1 MKQFFLALYTLLI
14 VAGCT
19 KSTVDEI
26 IDINKAEFYA
36 NIEGAY
42 DSEPDT
48 KTYIDDLIRM
58 RWSANDKI
66 SMFNKTTY
74 LREFTF
80 TGKTGANAGGFRQT
94 STDDEFW
101 YGADV
106 DNIYAV
112 YPYSEDMQIDET
124 SCAITLIM
132 PAEQTYAEN
141 SFGLGA
147 NTMVAVSTSNQL
159 VFKNVGSWLRVRL
172 YGENTS
178 IASVTLTSLGDEA
191 IAGEAEVTA
200 TLNGNPTCV
209 VTGKTKSIKLTCPTP
224 VQISTSAD
232 TPTDFWVVVP
242 PVTLKNGLSVT
253 VEDSDGGT
261 QTYEVNKSF
270 TFERN
275 KFYNLKREVEI
286 DHGIPNNQIWY
297 TSTDGNIVTPY
308 NADGFCASII
318 SNTYKNG
325 KGVIT
330 FDNDVTIIGSSAFKG
345 CDKLLSIT
353 IPTSVTIIGR
363 SAFEGA
369 NLFDGTELPDSI
381 ISIEDRAFYAANIKR
396 IVLSNSIK
404 TIGVYAFSYCDKLEE
419 IVIPDSVEEIG
430 DEAFYSSRLRK
441 IWLGNGLKYFGFN
454 VFGSTTLYQ
463 VHVSNINVLCNIEYK
478 SNSNGDGYSIFE
490 KNTTS
495 LYMNGRMVT
504 DLVIPDGVETLNA
517 DNLRNCYSITSVTIP
532 QSVKSVEGRVF
543 EGCSNL
549 TNIKGKFASVDNK
562 CLVIDGVLNSFAR
575 NGIQEY
581 NIPDDVSKIPFG
593 PFYESNLTKVTFNN
607 VREIEGSAFYNSKN
621 LTEIIITESVENI
634 GYNAFRNC
642 TNLKNIYCERTTP
655 PSIGGS
661 VFRNNASGRKIY
673 VPASSVDSY
682 KNATNWSNYKDA
694 IVGIVEEQPN
704 NQIWY
709 TSNDNQIVT
718 PYTSNIFGANIT
730 SNIYKNG
737 KGIITF
743 DKAVTSIGE
752 FAFLS
757 CKNLSTIS
765 IPESVTQLGPSVFE
779 GCNNLMSIS
788 LPKKLTSIGA
798 GAFAWCNLIDITIPS
813 GVKAIEMATFHGCG
827 SLISISLPES
837 IESINE
843 TAFCYCI

>member
-430 DEAFYSSRLRK
+430 DEAF
-441 IWLGNGLKYFGFN
+441 NAC
-454 VFGSTTLYQ
+454 
-463 VHVSNINVLCNIEYK
+463 NVLK
-478 SNSNGDGYSIFE
+478 SFY
-490 KNTTS
+490 
-495 LYMNGRMVT
+495 
-504 DLVIPDGVETLNA
+504 
-517 DNLRNCYSITSVTIP
+517 
-532 QSVKSVEGRVF
+532 
-543 EGCSNL
+543 
-549 TNIKGKFASVDNK
+549 GKFASTDNR
-562 CLVIDGVLNSFAR
+562 CLVDDIGALRAFAPSGLESYDFPVGIKKIYAYGCAVLSSMTIPSTVDGIDYGVIPSFL
-575 NGIQEY
+575 
-581 NIPDDVSKIPFG
+581 VS
-593 PFYESNLTKVTFNN
+593 
-607 VREIEGSAFYNSKN
+607 
-621 LTEIIITESVENI
+621 
-634 GYNAFRNC
+634 NA
-642 TNLKNIYCERTTP
+642 TTP
-655 PSIGGS
+655 PSLFN
-661 VFRNNASGRKIY
+661 V
-673 VPASSVDSY
+673 
-682 KNATNWSNYKDA
+682 
-694 IVGIVEEQPN
+694 
-704 NQIWY
+704 
-709 TSNDNQIVT
+709 
-718 PYTSNIFGANIT
+718 
-730 SNIYKNG
+730 
-737 KGIITF
+737 
-743 DKAVTSIGE
+743 
-752 FAFLS
+752 
-757 CKNLSTIS
+757 
-765 IPESVTQLGPSVFE
+765 PESVDNREVIVPANSYAAYRGAPGWCKFIINGVDPHEYF
-779 GCNNLMSIS
+779 
-788 LPKKLTSIGA
+788 PPIGDVD
-798 GAFAWCNLIDITIPS
+798 F
-813 GVKAIEMATFHGCG
+813 
-827 SLISISLPES
+827 
-837 IESINE
+837 
-843 TAFCYCI
+843 